1 MTGQWIS
8 FPRLQGEVSRQA
20 HADLPAGSYER
31 EMGRDGFSGPAS
43 HFYHR
48 HPPTGWSSFNGPL
61 KPRAFDSNSL
71 NQPATSLWDAALL
84 FSNESCRIRTCT
96 VKTAPDHLVRNGDGD
111 ELLFVHRG
119 EGAFFCDF
127 GHLDYREG
135 DYLLIPRGTMWRF
148 QPASDTRLLL
158 IESSQASIGL
168 PEKGLLGS
176 HAIFDPAILDTPEID
191 DLFIRQQTEEQSRV
205 LVKRHNRLTTIAYP
219 FNPLD
224 AIGWKG
230 DLAVCRLNVAD
241 IRPVMSHRYHLPPSV
256 HSTFVTDQFV
266 VCTFCPRPMETD
278 PGALKVPFFHS
289 NDDFD
294 ELIFYH
300 KGEFFSRDNISP
312 GMLTL
317 HPSGFPHGPHPKA
330 LATGQQG
337 DRTTTD
343 EIAVMIDSRDAL
355 KVSDEASRVEWEGY
369 VDSWKE
375 V

>member
-176 HAIFDPAILDTPEID
+176 HAIFAPAILDTPEID

>member
-1 MTGQWIS
+1 
-8 FPRLQGEVSRQA
+8 
-20 HADLPAGSYER
+20 
-31 EMGRDGFSGPAS
+31 
-43 HFYHR
+43 
-48 HPPTGWSSFNGPL
+48 
-61 KPRAFDSNSL
+61 L